1 MPDPTTR
8 PGKPPE
14 VDTNPLNPSGPSI
27 DRLVQEGINEDLW
40 NDMKGD
46 LPCADAS
53 ERCIAQLQGLAASK
67 NPLLRKLDESI
78 KEIEDKIAEARKQNR
93 RSVWIGAFTP
103 AVQLIFQG
111 TGATSTTSITTGNTT
126 VTTQTRAPGPLDRV
140 LGIFTSLTGLN
151 NLLSVVGVPL
161 FQAITGTTPGQQ
173 QNNIQLTE
181 LATRVAALQ
190 KDRQLLANDVRNRV
204 FTEVINFDNAA
215 REFQIANEVA
225 RRESDRFQLINLE
238 YRLGQH
244 DTNSYTNA
252 LNSLDGKK
260 AASFRAWAS
269 LRRQLSIIKVLVL
282 GEES

>member
-1 MPDPTTR
+1 MPDPTKK
-8 PGKPPE
+8 PGKAPE
-14 VDTNPLNPSGPSI
+14 IDTNPLNPTGPSI
-27 DRLVQEGINEDLW
+27 DRLVTEGINEDLW

-78 KEIEDKIAEARKQNR
+78 KEIEDKIAEAKKQNR
-93 RSVWIGAFTP
+93 RSVWIGAFSP
-103 AVQLIFQG
+103 AVQYVFQG
-111 TGATSTTSITTGNTT
+111 TGATGTTSVTVGNTT
-126 VTTQTRAPGPLDRV
+126 TTTPTRPPGTLDRI
-140 LGIFTSLTGLN
+140 LGIFSTITGLN
-151 NLLSVVGVPL
+151 NLLSVIGVPL

-173 QNNIQLTE
+173 QNNLQLTD
-181 LATRVAALQ
+181 LATKVAALQ
-190 KDRQLLANDVRNRV
+190 KDRQVLANDIRNRV

-215 REFQIANEVA
+215 REFQITNEVA
-225 RRESDRFQLINLE
+225 RRESDRFALINLE
-238 YRLGQH
+238 YKLGQH

-260 AASFRAWAS
+260 AASFRAWAN